1 MAFACVFCSASKSID
16 KGYIYEAEKVGEIL
30 SEYGYDLV
38 YGGDKVGLM
47 GAISQSMK
55 KNNSKI
61 VGVCVKD
68 MYYEE
73 KYNENCDEIV
83 ICDGLSERKQYMKKM
98 ADLFL
103 VLPGGI
109 GTLDELIEVISE
121 KKLGYMKQTI
131 IIYDSKGIYDEFFFN
146 IENLIKEKFIKSDIR
161 TLWYRVSDLKSLI
174 NMLDREKMKQV

>member
-83 ICDGLSERKQYMKKM
+83 ICDGLSERKQCMKKM

-146 IENLIKEKFIKSDIR
+146 I
-161 TLWYRVSDLKSLI
+161 
-174 NMLDREKMKQV
+174 